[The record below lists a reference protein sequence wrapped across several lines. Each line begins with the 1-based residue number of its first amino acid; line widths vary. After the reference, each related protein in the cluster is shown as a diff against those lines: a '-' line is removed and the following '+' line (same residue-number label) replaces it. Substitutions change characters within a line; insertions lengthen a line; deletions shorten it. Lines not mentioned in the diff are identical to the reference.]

1 MKLDSVAIIGAGF
14 SGSLLAVQL
23 VRRDPD
29 LRVWLIERSGVFGR
43 GLAYSTTCPAHLLN
57 VRANRMSAFPD
68 DPGHFVRWL
77 EANRPEFADPEGFV
91 PRMVYGDYVQS
102 ILDDAGERIRRVHGE
117 AVNLVVREGL
127 GVQISLADGREIE
140 ADAGVL
146 AAGNPPPGD
155 AGMKGLGRADRW
167 LADPWA
173 PGVLEGVGAND
184 DLLLLGAGLTMIDVV
199 LALEHRGWK
208 GRALALSRR
217 GLLPRP
223 HDPTQSHALSRQPEA
238 TDLMGMF
245 REVRARMREVGWG
258 QAMDEIRPFNQ
269 SAWLQATEKE
279 RGRFLRHLRPWWD
292 VHRHRTAREVGEDI
306 SRLVDAGRLRVA
318 SGRVESAMPVEEGL
332 EVEWRARG
340 STKSRTEAF
349 QWMVNCTGP
358 LQDLSRSDEPLLRN
372 LFASGVARVDRASL
386 GLDVEDDCAVQDHT
400 GEAHTRLFAIGPP
413 TKGQFWEVVAVP
425 EIRQQ
430 AQDLAERMLG

>member
-1 MKLDSVAIIGAGF
+1 MI
-14 SGSLLAVQL
+14 
-23 VRRDPD
+23 
-29 LRVWLIERSGVFGR
+29 
-43 GLAYSTTCPAHLLN
+43 
-57 VRANRMSAFPD
+57 
-68 DPGHFVRWL
+68 
-77 EANRPEFADPEGFV
+77 
-91 PRMVYGDYVQS
+91 YGDYVQA

-127 GVQISLADGREIE
+127 GVQITLADGREIE

-173 PGVLEGVGAND
+173 PGVLEGVGPKD

-199 LALEHRGWK
+199 LALEHRGWR